1 MPEKIQTNLMVRIDK
16 VKNTENTI
24 SSKKNKK
31 KNLLKIKVCKELET
45 TDR

>member
-31 KNLLKIKVCKELET
+31 KKTFENKSL
-45 TDR
+45 

>member
-16 VKNTENTI
+16 VRNTENTI
-24 SSKKNKK
+24 SSTTKK
-31 KNLLKIKVCKELET
+31 KKLLKIKVCKELET

>member
-16 VKNTENTI
+16 VRNTENTI
-24 SSKKNKK
+24 SSTKK
-31 KNLLKIKVCKELET
+31 KKLLKIKVCKELET